1 VRRGST
7 DKGKNMQDATTVL
20 AQKRKPGLPLR
31 EIRMLLA
38 ATIGLPAV
46 ARAFQLL
53 DFMPTEIALYWMI
66 APLFFTIWVLSAI
79 GRNVWLE
86 LGGWAALTTTSFY
99 VLESSLALA

>member
-1 VRRGST
+1 
-7 DKGKNMQDATTVL
+7 MQDATT
-20 AQKRKPGLPLR
+20 ARAEKHDPGLPLR

-46 ARAFQLL
+46 TRAFQLL
-53 DFMPTEIALYWMI
+53 DVIPAEIAVYWMI

-86 LGGWAALTTTSFY
+86 LGGWVALTTTSFY
-99 VLESSLALA
+99 VLESSLALT

>member
-1 VRRGST
+1 MR
-7 DKGKNMQDATTVL
+7 NATI
-20 AQKRKPGLPLR
+20 ARAEKRSSRLPLR

-53 DFMPTEIALYWMI
+53 EVMPPDIAVYWMI
-66 APLFFTIWVLSAI
+66 APLVFTIWVVSAI
-79 GRNVWLE
+79 GRNLWLE
-86 LGGWAALTTTSFY
+86 LGGWAALSTASFF

>member
-1 VRRGST
+1 MR
-7 DKGKNMQDATTVL
+7 DATMAR
-20 AQKRKPGLPLR
+20 AQKRGSRLPLR

-53 DFMPTEIALYWMI
+53 DVMPSEIAVYWMI
-66 APLFFTIWVLSAI
+66 APLVFTVWVVAAI

-86 LGGWAALTTTSFY
+86 LGGWAALSTASFF